1 MRISDWSSD
10 VCSSDLLIRHE
21 FVEPRAF
28 GAELTETLGLP
39 AGDERD
45 GFIDY
50 FDSFY
55 TFNNYSPRRP
65 FEADVRP
72 ILERIPIAL
81 TPFATWAKG
90 QDWSAQSIEIQ
101 GGGKL
106 VRSEEHTSELQSIMR
121 RSYAGFCLKK
131 KKKKK
136 MIQTRPRQKKKHNR
150 TMKSQKSTRVKN
162 MKPTTENN
170 ELILHYINSITEV
183 NR

>member
-1 MRISDWSSD
+1 MEGHAAAPDEHHFHRLGE
-10 VCSSDLLIRHE
+10 VVVRL
-21 FVEPRAF
+21 VEQQV
-28 GAELTETLGLP
+28 AE
-39 AGDERD
+39 
-45 GFIDY
+45 
-50 FDSFY
+50 
-55 TFNNYSPRRP
+55 
-65 FEADVRP
+65 
-72 ILERIPIAL
+72 
-81 TPFATWAKG
+81 
-90 QDWSAQSIEIQ
+90 
-101 GGGKL
+101 
-106 VRSEEHTSELQSIMR
+106 RSEEHTSELQSIMR